1 MAEVNQSNAVVK
13 EVRIGASPD
22 TVFDFFVDPAKM
34 IKWMGVAAEL
44 DPRPGGGIR
53 VDVTG
58 GNAAVGEYVEVN
70 RPHRV
75 VFTWGWEAD
84 DNPIAPGSSTV
95 EVDLIPEGGGTLVR
109 LTHTDLPDEN
119 AREQHGKGW
128 EHYLERL
135 DVASLGGDPGPDPW
149 ASPQRSC

>member
-75 VFTWGWEAD
+75 VFTWGV
-84 DNPIAPGSSTV
+84 GS
-95 EVDLIPEGGGTLVR
+95 G
-109 LTHTDLPDEN
+109 
-119 AREQHGKGW
+119 
-128 EHYLERL
+128 
-135 DVASLGGDPGPDPW
+135 
-149 ASPQRSC
+149 